1 MIEWRAE
8 FETGIPSADYEH
20 RKLVELVNELHEQA
34 AMAASPAV
42 AAASLAKIVSHFTA
56 HFRVE
61 EQAMHA
67 ADFAGFEDHR
77 GDHQH
82 LLSEIGEALDR
93 LERGESMAPD
103 LVERLELWLVR
114 HFHSWDKPMYRF
126 LDRVQ

>member
-1 MIEWRAE
+1 MIEWKVE

-34 AMAASPAV
+34 ATAACPAT

-61 EQAMHA
+61 EEVMRA
-67 ADFAGFEDHR
+67 ADFAGFDEHRHDHE
-77 GDHQH
+77 H
-82 LLSEIGEALDR
+82 LLAEIGEALYR

-114 HFHSWDKPMYRF
+114 HFHTWDKPMYRF
-126 LDRVQ
+126 LDRVP